1 MFIPPD
7 LASELCVSGLG
18 ERTVRVVLR
27 KGKKR
32 QKRLEGPEILAL
44 KSASSDWSWRKTLK
58 PRQRSRL
65 ASPQ

>member
-1 MFIPPD
+1 
-7 LASELCVSGLG
+7 
-18 ERTVRVVLR
+18 
-27 KGKKR
+27 
-32 QKRLEGPEILAL
+32 LEGPEILAL